1 MFEVNSPGNDPERA
15 RAPRQ
20 EGGGRHVAE
29 AGDQS
34 GILTGGWGGRG
45 RNEISTNFE
54 RLVLPCTEADFCK
67 QILVVLHIRWKAL
80 DEMY

>member
-34 GILTGGWGGRG
+34 GILTGGGGVGVGMRYQQTLSG
-45 RNEISTNFE
+45 SFSPVPKPIFAS
-54 RLVLPCTEADFCK
+54 K
-67 QILVVLHIRWKAL
+67 
-80 DEMY
+80 Y